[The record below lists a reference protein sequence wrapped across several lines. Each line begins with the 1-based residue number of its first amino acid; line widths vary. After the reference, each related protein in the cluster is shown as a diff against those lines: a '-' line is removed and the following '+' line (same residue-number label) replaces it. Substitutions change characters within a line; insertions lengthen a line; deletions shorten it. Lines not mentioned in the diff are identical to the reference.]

1 MHELG
6 INSAK
11 LLEIGC
17 ILDLPTSL
25 PKSQLDDF
33 VKNNNT
39 NPLTLRIL
47 QRLVIKHIYMFKV
60 AESDKQWLISK
71 EILPSGANT
80 NSSFKHL
87 NKGLVKN

>member
-1 MHELG
+1 M
-6 INSAK
+6 
-11 LLEIGC
+11 
-17 ILDLPTSL
+17 
-25 PKSQLDDF
+25 
-33 VKNNNT
+33 
-39 NPLTLRIL
+39 TLRIL